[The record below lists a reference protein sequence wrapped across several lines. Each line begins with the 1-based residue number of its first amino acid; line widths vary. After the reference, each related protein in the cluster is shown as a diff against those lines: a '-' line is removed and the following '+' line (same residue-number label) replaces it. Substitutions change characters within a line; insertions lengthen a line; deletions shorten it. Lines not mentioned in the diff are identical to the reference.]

1 MDAWQLARATA
12 AEAGVELRAL
22 DGPDD
27 ALFLNEVITATW
39 GSDAALSRDLV
50 RALASSGNVPWGAF
64 DGPTVVGF
72 VLGWAGVDE
81 DGLHVHSHQLAT
93 LPDRRR
99 SGVGLALKFAQRAQA
114 LDQGIAV
121 ARWTFDPMIA
131 RNARLNMV
139 RLGAIA
145 DRFHR
150 DFYGEMH
157 DEQNRGERSDR
168 LVTRWVLTREP
179 GPRAPAAP
187 AARLAVPADRDA
199 LRAADPD
206 AYREARERL
215 ARGLLDAF
223 DRGLVV
229 AGFDAETSEYLM
241 APRAEALTP

>member
-1 MDAWQLARATA
+1 MDAWSLANTTA
-12 AEAGVELRAL
+12 DAAGVALRAL
-22 DGPDD
+22 PGPDD
-27 ALFLNEVITATW
+27 ADLLNEVIRATW
-39 GSDAALSRDLV
+39 GADAEVSRDLV

-64 DGPTVVGF
+64 DDGRIVGY

-99 SGVGLALKFAQRAQA
+99 AGVGLALKFAQRAQA
-114 LDQGIAV
+114 LDQGITI

-139 RLGAIA
+139 RLGTIA

-157 DEQNRGERSDR
+157 DDQNRGERSDR
-168 LVTRWVLTREP
+168 LVTRWDLTREP
-179 GPRAPAAP
+179 GPRAPVAP
-187 AARLAVPADRDA
+187 AARIAVPADRDA
-199 LRAADPD
+199 LRDADP
-206 AYREARERL
+206 AGYRRERERL
-215 ARGLLDAF
+215 ASELLDAF

-229 AGFDAETSEYLM
+229 AGFDPDASTYLM
-241 APRAEALTP
+241 APRAEALAP